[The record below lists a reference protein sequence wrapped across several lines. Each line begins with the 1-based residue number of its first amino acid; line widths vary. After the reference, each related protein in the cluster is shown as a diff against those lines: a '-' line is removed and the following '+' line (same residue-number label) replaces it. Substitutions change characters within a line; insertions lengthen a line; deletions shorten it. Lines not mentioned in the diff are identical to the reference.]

1 MSKLRIADKYWIE
14 RPYQY
19 AFKTFQVYFC
29 SWLQK
34 AFLNSISFYT
44 FSLEL
49 ITREYSLHKEQF
61 SVTSSLTV
69 LLSAAMLCKMMA
81 TGLLACLVE
90 SEQVKLCTGQPYS
103 DDTFLLTKP
112 SQYIFLLPLIPWIEH
127 GGKIFLV
134 TWPTSGTL
142 WFVWWPHHFKFNW
155 RSEYRLPTYIVPS
168 NQCDQIKIAKCL

>member
-34 AFLNSISFYT
+34 AFLNSIPFCT

-61 SVTSSLTV
+61 SANLQFDCFVISCNVMQNDGNRFT
-69 LLSAAMLCKMMA
+69 
-81 TGLLACLVE
+81 CLP
-90 SEQVKLCTGQPYS
+90 G
-103 DDTFLLTKP
+103 
-112 SQYIFLLPLIPWIEH
+112 
-127 GGKIFLV
+127 
-134 TWPTSGTL
+134 
-142 WFVWWPHHFKFNW
+142 
-155 RSEYRLPTYIVPS
+155 
-168 NQCDQIKIAKCL
+168 